1 MSLVRP
7 TSLDGAQADPA
18 EGAMRPPLGTE
29 ARAAMQ
35 GQVPEAEAE
44 AEERTAATQ
53 LTIPV
58 RAATAGTGSF
68 ASSSGARFY
77 GKFVRNR
84 A

>member
-18 EGAMRPPLGTE
+18 EGAMRPPRATE
-29 ARAAMQ
+29 ERAAMQ
-35 GQVPEAEAE
+35 GQAEVAE
-44 AEERTAATQ
+44 VAEDQRTAATQ

-58 RAATAGTGSF
+58 WAATAGTVSF

-77 GKFVRNR
+77 GKFLRNR